1 MIADV
6 IDLEERRLRRLFIP
20 NGEPLSPLEALRV
33 VAQLLQLQA
42 GEGDGSDAEPC

>member
-1 MIADV
+1 MGEV

-20 NGEPLSPLEALRV
+20 KGEPLSPLEALRV

-42 GEGDGSDAEPC
+42 AEEDE